1 MRARTAVHHDEQVVG
16 EPYRTEQVE
25 VERIPLDC
33 WVEAPIPARQE
44 DDATIITRPE
54 EVVVV
59 GKRLKAA
66 EEVRL
71 RLSCCAP
78 VRPAD
83 RDRHRPAGA
92 PCRPARGGVEG
103 SVLLMWT

>member
-1 MRARTAVHHDEQVVG
+1 MVEERAIIVRRRKRIAGGVRARTAVHHDEQVVG

-66 EEVRL
+66 EEVCL
-71 RLSCCAP
+71 RLSCC
-78 VRPAD
+78 
-83 RDRHRPAGA
+83 
-92 PCRPARGGVEG
+92 PCPPC
-103 SVLLMWT
+103 